1 MKRNRFKMLFFAA
14 LTALTLPFLLSVSAS
29 PARGKAEPPRL
40 DGRASM
46 TARITEIGERITVEV
61 LESPYTSGVHIVH
74 TPPETVYLDAS
85 GKPTDRTALSVG
97 DVVRIRY
104 SGQVMLSYPP
114 QIVAAEI
121 SKLEN

>member
-14 LTALTLPFLLSVSAS
+14 LTVLTLPFLLSVSES
-29 PARGKAEPPRL
+29 PRL
-40 DGRASM
+40 DGSVSM

-61 LESPYTSGVHIVH
+61 IESPYTFGTHIVH
-74 TPPETVYLDAS
+74 TPPKTLYLDEH
-85 GKPTDRTALSVG
+85 GKPIDRTALSVG
-97 DVVRIRY
+97 DVVCIRY